1 MSLPCL
7 PRHSH
12 QQLVQSSDARR
23 MALASQSLVRKA
35 IIIYNRY
42 MGGVDS
48 DQLRGY
54 YNCKVKSRKFYK
66 YIFYFLFDVSITNA
80 FILYKNFCSS
90 PTFNTIKKFRLQLVS
105 ELIGEYTTRRRAG
118 PGGGVIRPLPLQHFP
133 LKVTRN
139 HLSRKGRGDVALVH
153 STRNAHRHGF
163 VENVVC
169 FYVTRVTP
177 TLTAF

>member
-1 MSLPCL
+1 
-7 PRHSH
+7 
-12 QQLVQSSDARR
+12 
-23 MALASQSLVRKA
+23 MAWT
-35 IIIYNRY
+35 
-42 MGGVDS
+42 G

-133 LKVTRN
+133 LKVD
-139 HLSRKGRGDVALVH
+139 K
-153 STRNAHRHGF
+153 
-163 VENVVC
+163 
-169 FYVTRVTP
+169 
-177 TLTAF
+177 

>member
-1 MSLPCL
+1 MSTTSQPSAIGTVLRRQKDGTRISVPC
-7 PRHSH
+7 PE
-12 QQLVQSSDARR
+12 
-23 MALASQSLVRKA
+23 A

-42 MGGVDS
+42 MGGVDRG

-80 FILYKNFCSS
+80 FILYKNFRSS
-90 PTFNTIKKFRLQLVS
+90 PTFNTIKKFRLQLAR
-105 ELIGEYTTRRRAG
+105 ELIGKYTTRRQAG

-133 LKVTRN
+133 LKVDKEPSE
-139 HLSRKGRGDVALVH
+139 LERKRRRCACCSQH
-153 STRNAHRHGF
+153 KKRTQTSWFCR
-163 VENVVC
+163 ECVC

-177 TLTAF
+177 TPTAF